1 MWDGQIAKGEMDAYD
16 YSEKAAED
24 DTDPDRVASQ
34 WVDASK
40 LGQKNEKGI
49 YEVQDIVQQQPDD
62 GSEEEDAFDQGEP
75 KKSTG
80 LFSYLTSFTGAR
92 ELTADTLDP
101 VMSTIR
107 EHLVAQNV
115 ATEIADHLCQSV
127 KSSLLG
133 KKLGSFERKWKK
145 KKKKK
150 REVTDRDR
158 SQAYRPRFATV
169 WKQPSNGS

>member
-16 YSEKAAED
+16 YSEKAAAD
-24 DTDPDRVASQ
+24 DTHPDLVASQ
-34 WVDASK
+34 WVDESK

-62 GSEEEDAFDQGEP
+62 GSEEEDEFDPEE

-80 LFSYLTSFTGAR
+80 LFSYLKSFTGTR

-101 VMSTIR
+101 VISTIR
-107 EHLVAQNV
+107 EHVVAQNV

-133 KKLGSFERKWKK
+133 KKLGSFERKL
-145 KKKKK
+145 K
-150 REVTDRDR
+150 RKSKRR
-158 SQAYRPRFATV
+158 
-169 WKQPSNGS
+169 GC